1 MEIQLSVITVVYN
14 QAEFIQNYIQS
25 LIFLSRHYCLEV
37 LVIDN
42 ASTDSG
48 LLDLKAELGKLPESI
63 SVELIE
69 SEVNLGFSRAC
80 NQLSAL
86 AKGEVLLFLNPD
98 ALAQE
103 SDLAVCY
110 QLARE
115 GGISSPA
122 LEGQDGRRYACS
134 SPFYDRYF
142 FPLFK
147 LKYLFRLADQ
157 RTLRVDWVQG
167 ACLFVQRLRFLAVSG
182 FCEDYFLYTEDM
194 ELAKQFSL
202 RQWPVWLVQ
211 SESVVHPKTQIKPMQ
226 MQRIYSNLRTYFQG
240 RHRLSFDLYQ
250 CLLWLVGRISYAELR
265 FYFRLSLAI

>member
-1 MEIQLSVITVVYN
+1 MGIQLSVVTVFFN
-14 QAEFIQNYIQS
+14 QAIFVKDYIQG
-25 LIFLSRHYCLEV
+25 LIFLSQHYSLEV
-37 LVIDN
+37 LILDN
-42 ASTDSG
+42 ASMDSG
-48 LLDLKAELGKLPESI
+48 FLSLKAELNNLPAGV
-63 SVELIE
+63 SVTLIK
-69 SEVNLGFSRAC
+69 SQINLGFSKAC

-103 SDLAVCY
+103 SELAVCY

-122 LEGQDGRRYACS
+122 LVDQDGRRYACS

-142 FPLFK
+142 FPWFK
-147 LKYLFRLADQ
+147 LKYLFRLADK

-167 ACLFVQRLRFLAVSG
+167 ACLFVQRLRFLAVAG

-250 CLLWLVGRISYAELR
+250 CLLCLMGRISYAELR
-265 FYFRLSLAI
+265 LYFRLSLAI